1 MGVQEVVILAG
12 VIIFILIMVIVSLN
26 EKYKEIKNE
35 RDCLLSNID
44 NLKEQKDFYCNEVER
59 IKWNNEIQKKTEY
72 KEEYKPNKK
81 IKALIGDYMQSTLLN
96 TNSVLKS
103 LGIETEVVPS
113 GEDILERVKNSKK
126 SEFNVI
132 ITNNIYRGRLDGLR
146 AMYKLREIPGFETPV
161 VILTVS
167 QDERDYFIEECG
179 FDEYM
184 TKVLT
189 QDKAIKGLTSAIKG
203 LKFEKIN

>member
-1 MGVQEVVILAG
+1 MGVQEVAIIAG
-12 VIIFILIMVIVSLN
+12 FIFFVLVMVIISLN
-26 EKYKEIKNE
+26 EKYNEVKNE

-44 NLKEQKDFYCNEVER
+44 NLKEQKDFYYNEVGR
-59 IKWNNEIQKKTEY
+59 IKWNNEIQEKTEY

-81 IKALIGDYMQSTLLN
+81 IKALVGDYMQSTLLN

-113 GEDILERVKNSKK
+113 GEDVVERIKNSHKR
-126 SEFNVI
+126 EFDVI
-132 ITNNIYRGRLDGLR
+132 ITNNIYRGHLDGLR
-146 AMYKLREIPGFETPV
+146 TMDKLRELPGFKIPV
-161 VILTVS
+161 VVLTVS
-167 QDERDYFIEECG
+167 QNERDYFIRECG

-189 QDKAIKGLTSAIKG
+189 QEKAIKGLTSAIKG
-203 LKFEKIN
+203 LKFEKIK